1 MPYWHMKEA
10 TGPSGVFKGRDREEM
25 REVSIA
31 LHDLIKAHSSGG
43 YAVTFDLS
51 NVHLLPSA
59 KVHGLWRISPYA
71 SLDPGARPSM
81 L

>member
-1 MPYWHMKEA
+1 MLREHGIPYWHMKKA
-10 TGPSGVFKGRDREEM
+10 SCPSGVFDRRDREEK

-51 NVHLLPSA
+51 
-59 KVHGLWRISPYA
+59 KIG
-71 SLDPGARPSM
+71 
-81 L
+81 